1 MTFPRLVL
9 ITDISFLV
17 PGISVSKAACGKIPR
32 TVKRNNLT
40 LDKALLKE
48 KKKGSS
54 TAFEHSEPSL
64 TNSVR
69 NNTSAYKNYLEIL
82 LLCPIVRS

>member
-17 PGISVSKAACGKIPR
+17 PGISVLKAACGKIPR

-40 LDKALLKE
+40 LDKALLKRG
-48 KKKGSS
+48 KKKVAQLPLSIQS
-54 TAFEHSEPSL
+54 PL
-64 TNSVR
+64 
-69 NNTSAYKNYLEIL
+69 
-82 LLCPIVRS
+82 

>member
-1 MTFPRLVL
+1 MWKNTQNRKEKQSYFGQ
-9 ITDISFLV
+9 SFAEE
-17 PGISVSKAACGKIPR
+17 K
-32 TVKRNNLT
+32 
-40 LDKALLKE
+40 

-82 LLCPIVRS
+82 LLCPIVWS